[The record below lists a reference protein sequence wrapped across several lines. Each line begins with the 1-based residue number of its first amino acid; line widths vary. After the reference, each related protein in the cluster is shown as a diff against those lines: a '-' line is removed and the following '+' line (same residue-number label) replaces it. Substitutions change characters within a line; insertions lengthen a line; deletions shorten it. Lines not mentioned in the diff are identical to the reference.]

1 MINTTTKQRS
11 FAGLITLLV
20 MCLSGLAAMGAP
32 LLGTDTFDGGAAS
45 GWDVSGPDGTY
56 TVPSTGGNPDGWFKV
71 DYPPISPSG
80 QQLEYIF
87 NNDANHIGNYSNHLV
102 SFSFWVSPVSDPAV
116 ALNFYL
122 KANGNLWYN
131 DFIVPSNAWTTVSF
145 DFSGVGWS
153 SLTGTD
159 FLSDVASVTEIGVEL
174 NHFNSN
180 GSGFVYGLDNWTT
193 SIPVPEPES
202 MALALVAFISL
213 LLTFRQ
219 PILAF
224 VRKRSRA

>member
-1 MINTTTKQRS
+1 MNNAITKQRP
-11 FAGLITLLV
+11 FAGLMTLIV
-20 MCLSGLAAMGAP
+20 MCFSGLVAMGAP
-32 LLGTDTFDGGAAS
+32 LLGVDTFDTGDAS
-45 GWDVSGPDGTY
+45 GWNVSGPDGITN
-56 TVPSTGGNPDGWFKV
+56 VVATGGNPDGWFKV

-116 ALNFYL
+116 ALNFYFL
-122 KANGNLWYN
+122 ANGHLWLN
-131 DFIVPSNAWTTVSF
+131 DFTVPSNAWTTVSF

-180 GSGFVYGLDNWTT
+180 GSGFVYGLDNWST

-202 MALALVAFISL
+202 IALALVAVISL

-219 PILAF
+219 PILAV
-224 VRKRSRA
+224 VRRRRE